1 MAKTKQIS
9 YQVNNKYEGLIF
21 TRLLYPKDE
30 VVESIWYCFENKI
43 GYDETLFWCYELYTS
58 GFEEDTMQILF
69 SLYFCY
75 VSFHNK
81 DLLPELDELYSKWK
95 FETIREEKAIY
106 IHLFLEKIYNQKYSN
121 LVKNLLDTYRQT
133 SKHGKVTL
141 FKGKKPKWLEDYDS
155 SSRSL
160 LHSIS
165 KQNIQNISHFLKIKE
180 EKSDELEKIELAL
193 NQYTNANENEYITS
207 KYFQGTMITI
217 IANIY
222 PLLDSI
228 HTNQTSSNTRHF
240 EYVNSNDTDATSQ
253 DSETMFDLMPYIS
266 TFEEY
271 YPSKVYKILREQ
283 RTYKTHISNVDKNQL
298 TIVQTKKTWQ
308 QCYYD
313 DWLYYA
319 SFSPLW
325 KNRIEEYD
333 GIIDHKN
340 HKVDFDD
347 TEIYINDN
355 TRFEEFY
362 NHYNLEPDEQPNFV
376 NFKLK

>member
-1 MAKTKQIS
+1 MAKTTDIS
-9 YQVNNKYEGLIF
+9 HQENNKYEGLVF

-30 VVESIWYCFENKI
+30 VVTSIWECFENKV
-43 GYDETLFWCYELYTS
+43 GYEETLFWCYELYIS

-81 DLLPELDELYSKWK
+81 DLLNELDELYSKWK
-95 FETIREEKAIY
+95 FETICEEKTIY
-106 IHLFLEKIYNQKYSN
+106 IHLFLQKIYNQKYSN
-121 LVKNLLDTYRQT
+121 LVKKLLDTYRQT

-141 FKGKKPKWLEDYDS
+141 FKGKKPKWLEDYDT

-193 NQYTNANENEYITS
+193 NQYTNANENEYLTS

-228 HTNQTSSNTRHF
+228 HTNQTPNNTRHF
-240 EYVNSNDTDATSQ
+240 EYVNSNDTDTTSA
-253 DSETMFDLMPYIS
+253 DSETRFELVPYIS

-283 RTYKTHISNVDKNQL
+283 RTYKTRIANIDQKQL
-298 TIVQTKKTWQ
+298 AIVQTKKTWQ

-325 KNRIEEYD
+325 KNRIEAYD
-333 GIIDHKN
+333 GLIDHKN
-340 HKVDFDD
+340 QKVDFDD
-347 TEIYINDN
+347 LEIYKNDN

-362 NHYNLEPDEQPNFV
+362 NHYNLEPDEQPNMYV
-376 NFKLK
+376 CM

>member
-1 MAKTKQIS
+1 MVKIKQFS
-9 YQVNNKYEGLIF
+9 HQENNKYEGLVF

-30 VVESIWYCFENKI
+30 VVTSIWECFENKVD
-43 GYDETLFWCYELYTS
+43 YEETLFWCYELYIS
-58 GFEEDTMQILF
+58 GFEEDTLQILF
-69 SLYFCY
+69 ALYFCY

-81 DLLPELDELYSKWK
+81 DLLTELDELYLKWK
-95 FETIREEKAIY
+95 VETICEEKSKCV
-106 IHLFLEKIYNQKYSN
+106 HLFLQKIYNQKYSN
-121 LVKNLLDTYRQT
+121 LVKNLLDTYRET

-141 FKGKKPKWLEDYDS
+141 FKGKKPRWLEDYDS
-155 SSRSL
+155 NSRSL

-193 NQYTNANENEYITS
+193 NQYTNANENEYLTS

-228 HTNQTSSNTRHF
+228 HTNQTPNNTRHF
-240 EYVNSNDTDATSQ
+240 EYVNSNDTDKTSE
-253 DSETMFDLMPYIS
+253 DNETTFDLMPYIS

-271 YPSKVYKILREQ
+271 YPSKVYKILREH
-283 RTYKTHISNVDKNQL
+283 RTYKTHISNVDKSQL
-298 TIVQTKKTWQ
+298 TIVKTKKTMQ

-325 KNRIEEYD
+325 KYRIEEYN

-340 HKVDFDD
+340 QKVDFDD
-347 TEIYINDN
+347 LEIYENDN

-362 NHYNLEPDEQPNFV
+362 NHYNLEPDEQPIDIII
-376 NFKLK
+376 K